1 MVERCYTTKC
11 FTQAQVDDFLLGKV
25 DVAWTFENYHD
36 THE

>member
-25 DVAWTFENYHD
+25 DVEEY
-36 THE
+36 E